1 MGLQEVATADR
12 IHISVFGARNA
23 GKSSLVNALTGQ
35 KVSIVSDTPGT
46 TTDAVH
52 KTMELLPLGPVVI
65 TDTAGYDDEGELGKQ
80 RMEQTRLTL
89 YRTDLAI
96 LVLDGTRNQTAIRQQ
111 LTSMLVQQSI
121 PYVVVYNKLDQM
133 GTVPVLQ
140 ENEIAVSAVTGEGIE
155 ALKEKLGSMHQ
166 MVQQDR
172 NILAD
177 LISQRDVIIL
187 VTPID
192 ESAPK
197 GRLILPQQQT
207 LREILDCHAIPL
219 LTQPQELPTLLELL
233 QTPPRMVITDSQA
246 FGEVNKCLPKDIPL
260 TSFSILMARYKGF
273 LDTAVE
279 GVRALRRLQDGA
291 KILIAEGCT
300 HHRQCNDIGT
310 VKLPKLLQALTGK
323 QFAFSFTSGGT
334 FPEDL
339 SPYALVVHCGGCMRT
354 EREMLWRMRCARAQG
369 IPFTNYGIALAE
381 CHGIL
386 HRSLMGK
393 CLLSHDSIHPETKE

>member
-1 MGLQEVATADR
+1 MSLQDVPAAQR
-12 IHISVFGARNA
+12 IHIAVFGARNA

-35 KVSIVSDTPGT
+35 QVSIVSDVPGT
-46 TTDAVH
+46 TTDAVQ

-65 TDTAGYDDEGELGKQ
+65 TDTAGYDDEGELGRQ
-80 RMEQTRLTL
+80 RMEQTRLAL

-96 LVLDGTRNQTAIRQQ
+96 LVLDGTRDQTAIRQQ
-111 LTSMLVQQSI
+111 LTAMLAGQSI
-121 PYVVVYNKLDQM
+121 PYVVVYNKLDRM
-133 GTVPVLQ
+133 ESVPVLQ
-140 ENEIAVSAVTGEGIE
+140 ENEILVSAVTGEGIE
-155 ALKEKLGSMHQ
+155 ALKAMLGAMYKKI
-166 MVQQDR
+166 QQNR
-172 NILAD
+172 TILAD
-177 LISQRDVIIL
+177 LISPQDLVIL

-207 LREILDCHAIPL
+207 LREILDQHALPL
-219 LTQPQELPTLLELL
+219 LTQPQELPTLLNTLHSS
-233 QTPPRMVITDSQA
+233 PRMVITDSQA

-273 LDTAVE
+273 LDIAVE
-279 GVRALRRLQDGA
+279 GVRALHQLREGA
-291 KILIAEGCT
+291 QILIAEGCT

-323 QFAFSFTSGGT
+323 HFSFSFTSGGT

-354 EREMLWRMRCARAQG
+354 EREMLWRMRCARSQG

-386 HRSLMGK
+386 NRSLMGD
-393 CLLSHDSIHPETKE
+393 CLLSHGSGN